1 MWGVHKVLRPTS
13 LGTHSS
19 VARQQNVYK
28 FTALKIT
35 YFETGIV
42 IQPKNE
48 IWFLYHLWLYC
59 LKICHYFLDDPRTR
73 MFAIVNTYFNNPCI
87 RFCMSNVDHQ
97 VIKLLNKYIQL
108 FSCLFHFHDYV

>member
-13 LGTHSS
+13 LDTHSS

-35 YFETGIV
+35 YFATGIV

-48 IWFLYHLWLYC
+48 IWFLYHLCLYC
-59 LKICHYFLDDPRTR
+59 LK
-73 MFAIVNTYFNNPCI
+73 N
-87 RFCMSNVDHQ
+87 
-97 VIKLLNKYIQL
+97 
-108 FSCLFHFHDYV
+108 CLTTSWMTHVF